1 MEEVEV
7 TEPMER
13 LLKLVLTQGETIQAQ
28 LKKLRHQEE
37 QIERYEEQMHRLRS
51 LQEGEN
57 YVVDS
62 YLRDD
67 KGKKIRKRDKS
78 PRKSGWFKQQQ
89 QKDQSKQTHHHQQSK
104 SSNFHSSNG
113 ESKGNNNGGGGTTNN
128 TVIGSCQSET
138 IVQTRLEKGDENGR
152 NTNINNNTRKGL
164 EGRDA

>member
-1 MEEVEV
+1 MTGEVGDGEACMYVYVCEAITIFLGFCSAQDENMEEVEV

-13 LLKLVLTQGETIQAQ
+13 LLKLVLTQGETIQTQ

-57 YVVDS
+57 YVVES

-78 PRKSGWFKQQQ
+78 PRKSGWLKSEQQAQ
-89 QKDQSKQTHHHQQSK
+89 QKQVHLQQLKQS
-104 SSNFHSSNG
+104 
-113 ESKGNNNGGGGTTNN
+113 
-128 TVIGSCQSET
+128 
-138 IVQTRLEKGDENGR
+138 TR
-152 NTNINNNTRKGL
+152 
-164 EGRDA
+164 